1 VYIGKYDKVK
11 IFTFLCE
18 VFMAHR
24 PVVVVVEDDMEM
36 NSLECELLQIHGMET
51 IPAYTGTEAIQS
63 ANTAHA
69 DAILLDIMLPEM
81 DGYECCRTIRE
92 SGRTSIPIV
101 MVTALDSVDSRRQG
115 FDAGADAYFT
125 KPFDPVE
132 IVNTLKLL
140 IDETDHSKAASA
152 D

>member
-1 VYIGKYDKVK
+1 
-11 IFTFLCE
+11 
-18 VFMAHR
+18 
-24 PVVVVVEDDMEM
+24 
-36 NSLECELLQIHGMET
+36 
-51 IPAYTGTEAIQS
+51 
-63 ANTAHA
+63 
-69 DAILLDIMLPEM
+69 
-81 DGYECCRTIRE
+81 
-92 SGRTSIPIV
+92 

>member
-1 VYIGKYDKVK
+1 
-11 IFTFLCE
+11 
-18 VFMAHR
+18 MSHR

-51 IPAYTGTEAIQS
+51 IPAYTGAEAIKS
-63 ANTAHA
+63 ANSAQA

-81 DGYECCRTIRE
+81 DGYECCRTIRKKG
-92 SGRTSIPIV
+92 SSNIPIV

-125 KPFDPVE
+125 KPFDPIE
-132 IVNTLKLL
+132 IVNTLRLL
-140 IDETDHSKAASA
+140 IEEHSTASQ
-152 D
+152 